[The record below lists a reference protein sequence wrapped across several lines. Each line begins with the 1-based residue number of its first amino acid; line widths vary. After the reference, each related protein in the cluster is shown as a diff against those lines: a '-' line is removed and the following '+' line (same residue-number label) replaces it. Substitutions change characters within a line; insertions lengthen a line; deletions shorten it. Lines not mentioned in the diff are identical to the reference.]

1 MQKKRAAERLGAGV
15 GAVHNWVKAYREGGM
30 AALQTRNK
38 NAAQNGRWIGSG
50 VLDGFLEDESL
61 FGELLRTPVSEGG
74 VEPPVVGPPHAV
86 VGAAPQLPDRGV
98 AVPVHELLLQ
108 QPVHRFDHG
117 VAVGAAPARR
127 RSFDIEHVERLVD
140 LRVVEPAAPV
150 GVEHLDV
157 RQREVERGERARH
170 QTRVP
175 CGSDRLRVYAPVM
188 PCSRM
193 MPPMRL
199 PDAVTPTAYQQYLV
213 SSFRLE
219 GLPIIWRKI

>member
-74 VEPPVVGPPHAV
+74 VEPPVVGPPHV
-86 VGAAPQLPDRGV
+86 VVEVMPQLLDRGV
-98 AVPVHELLLQ
+98 VVPVHELLLQ

-117 VAVGAAPARR
+117 VAVGPP
-127 RSFDIEHVERLVD
+127 
-140 LRVVEPAAPV
+140 LRGGDP
-150 GVEHLDV
+150 L
-157 RQREVERGERARH
+157 
-170 QTRVP
+170 TSNTSS
-175 CGSDRLRVYAPVM
+175 GS
-188 PCSRM
+188 SIS
-193 MPPMRL
+193 
-199 PDAVTPTAYQQYLV
+199 V
-213 SSFRLE
+213 SSNPPPRSAWNTWTSVS
-219 GLPIIWRKI
+219 GKSSVANAPGTRPAYRAVRTACACTRPSCPVRA